1 MIGDPQN
8 DPAGDGVEDEQVQEQ
23 QEEHAQGDPAHEQTQ
38 TSKYSQVRRME
49 SCILEIWRLP
59 VVKSIESESRMQ
71 ENTDTNRSRWDLRG
85 DFWPAG
91 SGTFSRDPVLFFT
104 GSKSDL

>member
-8 DPAGDGVEDEQVQEQ
+8 DPAGDGAEDEQVQEQ

-49 SCILEIWRLP
+49 SCILE
-59 VVKSIESESRMQ
+59 
-71 ENTDTNRSRWDLRG
+71 T
-85 DFWPAG
+85 
-91 SGTFSRDPVLFFT
+91 
-104 GSKSDL
+104 